1 MKGKKTTH
9 KKGHIYEKETQA
21 THKKD
26 TYEKKKKQHIKKS
39 QVTKRVQLRWH
50 MKH

>member
-9 KKGHIYEKETQA
+9 KKGHKYEKETQA

-39 QVTKRVQLRWH
+39 HKSQKGYN
-50 MKH
+50 